1 MISRIC
7 GKLKEKREDSLLVDV
22 NGICYKVL
30 VPQAIMRAIEE
41 TKNEDGTVSLV
52 TFHYLQTDPAKS
64 IPTLIGFLNEIE
76 KEFFECFITVS
87 GVGPKAA
94 LRALNLPISTIAAAI
109 DSGNVALLQSL
120 PGIGTQRAKEIIAKL
135 QGKVGKFGLIQDD
148 KVSKLAPVKEDI
160 QNEALEVLLQLQYKK
175 SEAKQM
181 IQEAILRNPA
191 VKTAEDILNEVY
203 RQKIVKCKK

>member
-1 MISRIC
+1 MISRIS
-7 GKLKEKREDSLLVDV
+7 GKLREKCEDGLLVEV

-30 VPQAIMRAIEE
+30 VPQAIMRAVE
-41 TKNEDGTVSLV
+41 KAKCEDDSISLV
-52 TFHYLQTDPAKS
+52 TFHYLQVDSGKS

-109 DSGNVALLQSL
+109 DSGNVTLLQSL
-120 PGIGTQRAKEIIAKL
+120 PGVGAQRAKEIVAKL
-135 QGKVGKFGLIQDD
+135 QGKVGKFGLIQDERLG
-148 KVSKLAPVKEDI
+148 KLPPVKEDI
-160 QNEALEVLLQLQYKK
+160 QNEALEVLLQLQYRRN
-175 SEAKQM
+175 EARRM
-181 IQEAILRNPA
+181 IQETIARNPA

-203 RQKIVKCKK
+203 RQRVVKCKK

>member
-7 GKLKEKREDSLLVDV
+7 GKLKEKHEDSLLVDI

-30 VPQAIMRAIEE
+30 IPQTIMGTIEDA
-41 TKNEDGTVSLV
+41 KSQDGTISLV
-52 TFHYLQTDPAKS
+52 TFHYLQTDSTKS
-64 IPTLIGFLNEIE
+64 VPILIGFLNEIE

-109 DSGNVALLQSL
+109 DSGNVTLLQSL
-120 PGIGTQRAKEIIAKL
+120 PGIGAQRAKEIIAKL

-148 KVSKLAPVKEDI
+148 KVNKLPSVKEDARS
-160 QNEALEVLLQLQYKK
+160 EALQVLLQLQYKR
-175 SEAKQM
+175 SEAGRM
-181 IQEAILRNPA
+181 IQEAIVRNPA
-191 VKTAEDILNEVY
+191 VKTTEEILNEVY
-203 RQKIVKCKK
+203 KQRTVKCKK

>member
-7 GKLKEKREDSLLVDV
+7 GKLRGKREDGLLIDV

-30 VPQAIMRAIEE
+30 IPQAIMRTIEE
-41 TKNEDGTVSLV
+41 VKSGDDTISLV
-52 TFHYLQTDPAKS
+52 TFHYLQTDNTKS

-109 DSGNVALLQSL
+109 DSGNMALLQSL
-120 PGIGTQRAKEIIAKL
+120 PGVGAQRAKEIIAKL

-148 KVSKLAPVKEDI
+148 KVSKTPPVKEDI
-160 QNEALEVLLQLQYKK
+160 QSEALEVLLQLQYRK
-175 SEAKQM
+175 SEAQRM
-181 IQEAILRNPA
+181 IQEAIVRNPA

-203 RQKIVKCKK
+203 RQKAVKCKK